1 MEELKNCIGCQ
12 KPVRGRTDKKFCT
25 EHCRNNY
32 NNQMKA
38 ADNNLIRNI
47 NNALSRNR
55 RILQQTLGENLSIAK
70 VDKEKLLMKGF
81 MWRYYT
87 HTEQNKKGN
96 DFKFCYDLG
105 YRIINEEQAVIV
117 RKKASGQ

>member
-1 MEELKNCIGCQ
+1 MEELKNCIGCH

-25 EHCRNNY
+25 EYCRNNY
-32 NNQMKA
+32 HNQMKA

-55 RILQQTLGENLSIAK
+55 RILQQTLGEHLSIAK
-70 VDKEKLLMKGF
+70 VDKEKLMMKGF

-96 DFKFCYDLG
+96 HFKFCYDLG
-105 YRIINEEQAVIV
+105 YRILNEDQAVIV
-117 RKKASGQ
+117 RKKKL